1 MSWVRTVLGQARR
14 QGIEENTL
22 LLAAGIPS
30 HELGAERWP
39 IDHITRLWRAAAR
52 LTQDPGFGLKVG
64 RQVSPTSFNVVGFI
78 VQSAATLR
86 QALGV
91 VQKYQSLIS
100 DGGRFQLLPGPH
112 SSWLVYHPR
121 QGDLAFSPHQL
132 EAVLATVVSASHWI
146 MRRPLPPLQVCFSHE
161 MLGPPAGY
169 REAFG
174 CPVVFGQAFSGLL
187 LDNAVLDEPL
197 PQANPQLA
205 HLHEQYARAQLSAL
219 SAQATRASD
228 HRLDE
233 VVRQWVVAHLPQPRR
248 ADMARALGLGERT
261 LGRRLQALGTSFDTL
276 VDEVRRERALHLVKH
291 TDTPMRDVA
300 QALGFAELSP
310 FYRAYARWTGS
321 TPVASRRGD
330 EGSSPA

>member
-1 MSWVRTVLGQARR
+1 MLAVSKTFGPDAVRQA
-14 QGIEENTL
+14 
-22 LLAAGIPS
+22 LAAGQRCFGENYVQEGVEKILALRDASVASMPMEWHCIGPLQS
-30 HELGAERWP
+30 NKTRLVAAHFDWVQSVDRLKIAERLSEQRP
-39 IDHITRLWRAAAR
+39 DH
-52 LTQDPGFGLKVG
+52 
-64 RQVSPTSFNVVGFI
+64 
-78 VQSAATLR
+78 
-86 QALGV
+86 
-91 VQKYQSLIS
+91 
-100 DGGRFQLLPGPH
+100 
-112 SSWLVYHPR
+112 
-121 QGDLAFSPHQL
+121 
-132 EAVLATVVSASHWI
+132 
-146 MRRPLPPLQVCFSHE
+146 LPPLQVCFSHE

-330 EGSSPA
+330 EGGSPA